1 MLNIT
6 SIKSE
11 KEPELKTY
19 KMVIA
24 FEPNM
29 QTTECILCDCVVQ
42 GVLLEYVYLHDCPLI
57 PKGPVHSFCEANS
70 TFSSIEYNFK
80 TDLAVLEDIAEH
92 IRILCDGIYSV
103 TIYPLDV
110 EEN

>member
-6 SIKSE
+6 SIKRK

-19 KMVIA
+19 KMVIN
-24 FEPNM
+24 FKPNM
-29 QTTECILCDCVVQ
+29 NTIDYLLLDCVVQ
-42 GVLLEYVYLHDCPLI
+42 GVILEYVYSHDCSLI
-57 PKGPVHSFCEANS
+57 PIESQNYFGESS
-70 TFSSIEYNFK
+70 TTFDSIAYNFRA
-80 TDLAVLEDIAEH
+80 DLAVLEDLAEH
-92 IRILCDGIYSV
+92 IRILIDDINLV

>member
-6 SIKSE
+6 SIKSK

-19 KMVIA
+19 KMVIN
-24 FEPNM
+24 FKPNM
-29 QTTECILCDCVVQ
+29 DKTDYILLDCVVQ
-42 GVLLEYVYLHDCPLI
+42 GVTLEYVYSHDCSLI
-57 PKGPVHSFCEANS
+57 PIEPLNYFWESS
-70 TFSSIEYNFK
+70 TTFDSVGYTFK
-80 TDLAVLEDIAEH
+80 TDLAVLEDLAEH
-92 IRILCDGIYSV
+92 IRILVNDINLV

>member
-11 KEPELKTY
+11 GKEKLKTY
-19 KMVIA
+19 KMVIN
-24 FEPNM
+24 FKPNM
-29 QTTECILCDCVVQ
+29 DTIDYLLSDCVVQ
-42 GVLLEYVYLHDCPLI
+42 GVILEYVYSHDCSLI
-57 PKGPVHSFCEANS
+57 PIEQLNYFWESS
-70 TFSSIEYNFK
+70 TTFDSIAYTFK
-80 TDLAVLEDIAEH
+80 TDLTVLEDLAEH
-92 IRILCDGIYSV
+92 IRILIDDINLV